1 MKKWQKKNKPNLMA
15 APQKTKTRQ
24 IKSKQ
29 KRQSKKQ
36 VAIAYNNRRDAL
48 FNDLKAQNKGLSKHE
63 LIRLTDTYMEDESM
77 NRDSFMD
84 FTNRL
89 KSLESLST
97 DIITSF
103 ENHVHT
109 YEMII
114 DGFNEL
120 LIDIDSFDKYSIPFL
135 KNFLNDLREYQEELQ
150 STQFGQNFE
159 KASPY
164 STVSVLSRIAT
175 ETLSDLSE
183 SVGVFGMLERIKRL
197 FEQEAKQVFYA
208 SSQDRI
214 TEILNQNGVLYNDF
228 DGDIYDLLKK

>member
-1 MKKWQKKNKPNLMA
+1 MA

-84 FTNRL
+84 FTNGLNSL
-89 KSLESLST
+89 KSLSI
-97 DIITSF
+97 DIISSI

-208 SSQDRI
+208 SSQDRM

>member
-1 MKKWQKKNKPNLMA
+1 MKKWQKKKKPNLMA

-48 FNDLKAQNKGLSKHE
+48 FNDLKAQNKGLSKYE

-77 NRDSFMD
+77 NRDNFMD
-84 FTNRL
+84 FTNGLNSL
-89 KSLESLST
+89 KSLST

-135 KNFLNDLREYQEELQ
+135 KGFLNDLREYQEELQ

-208 SSQDRI
+208 SSQDRM

>member
-1 MKKWQKKNKPNLMA
+1 MKKWQKKKKPNLMA

-84 FTNRL
+84 FTNGLNSL
-89 KSLESLST
+89 KSLST

-208 SSQDRI
+208 SSQDRM

>member
-1 MKKWQKKNKPNLMA
+1 MKKWQKKKKPNLMA

-48 FNDLKAQNKGLSKHE
+48 FNDLKAQNKGLSKYE

-84 FTNRL
+84 FTNGLNSL
-89 KSLESLST
+89 KSLST

-120 LIDIDSFDKYSIPFL
+120 LIDIDSYDKYSIPFL
-135 KNFLNDLREYQEELQ
+135 KQFLNDLREYQEELQ

-208 SSQDRI
+208 SSQDRM